1 MQYSSNRWLRNHPR
15 YSSVGAV
22 PEVAL
27 RASMAERPTVL
38 INHLMEPPGRITGIT
53 RYLFSLLEQLVK
65 QQNFQYVLATTWSA
79 EQLPV
84 ALTHSDLRVETRPY
98 HRSLPRNVM
107 MQMVTIRQLMLE
119 INAVAE
125 FNCNPVGCFWPS
137 WPRVITVHDLYFDVV
152 PKYYRR
158 RHRLWWNIFFPLAL
172 RSAASVIC
180 VSRSTQEDL
189 RQHHPRQAS
198 KTAVVYEA
206 STLHMSGERVEV
218 PGIANDTRYAVVV
231 GNISPNKNPACLA
244 SALSILENRGRPLT
258 VLHVGRDEAGL
269 LAKSVS
275 DARLAHPIKSLG
287 SLSDDALVMAYSR
300 AMFMIIPST
309 HEGFCLPILEAQSCG
324 TPIVCSDIPVLREVA
339 GDAAV
344 FFDPANPEMLADC
357 IEQVSRQSD
366 LRSRLS
372 EGGRQN
378 AAQFSWARAAT
389 ETEAVLKS
397 ALGNLK

>member
-1 MQYSSNRWLRNHPR
+1 MDCFKITPCH
-15 YSSVGAV
+15 SSVRTV

-38 INHLMEPPGRITGIT
+38 INHLMEPPGRISGIT

-65 QQNFQYVLATTWSA
+65 HQNFQYVLATTWSA

-98 HRSLPRNVM
+98 YGSLPRNVM
-107 MQMVTIRQLMLE
+107 MQMVTVRRLMQEL
-119 INAVAE
+119 NAVAE
-125 FNCNPVGCFWPS
+125 FNCNPVGCFWPN

-158 RHRLWWNIFFPLAL
+158 RHRLWWKMFFPLAL

-180 VSRSTQEDL
+180 VSKSTQEDL
-189 RQHHPRQAS
+189 HENYPRQFG
-198 KTAVVYEA
+198 KTAVVCEA
-206 STLHMSGERVEV
+206 STLHISGQRVGV
-218 PGIANDTRYAVVV
+218 PGIANDAQYAIVV

-244 SALSILENRGRPLT
+244 SALSILEKRGRPLT

-275 DARLAHPIKSLG
+275 DARLAHPIRSLG
-287 SLSDDALVMAYSR
+287 SLSDDALVTAYSR
-300 AMFMIIPST
+300 AMFMITPST

-344 FFDPANPEMLADC
+344 FFDPANPEMLADS
-357 IEQVSRQSD
+357 IEQVSSQPNLRRQ
-366 LRSRLS
+366 LS
-372 EGGRQN
+372 EAGLKN
-378 AAQFSWARAAT
+378 AAQFSWARAAI

-397 ALGNLK
+397 ALGDLK